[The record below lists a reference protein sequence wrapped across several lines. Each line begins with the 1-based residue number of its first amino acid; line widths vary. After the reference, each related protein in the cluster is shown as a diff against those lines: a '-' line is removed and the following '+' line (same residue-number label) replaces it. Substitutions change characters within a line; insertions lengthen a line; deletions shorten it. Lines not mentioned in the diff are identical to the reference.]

1 MTIDKP
7 LPRIGADRMYWAK
20 LLTDPTDAEPTYD
33 TPIRLQGLVDLSETP
48 NADNSNFYADD
59 GVYVQTSRPGDVQAA
74 VTVANIMPEIWAL
87 LMGAS
92 YNGANGQIKEGQNDV
107 PLAGALGFRAQLS
120 NGNYEYVW
128 YKVGV
133 FSKSAKTYTTKGE
146 SITYN
151 TSPLTFHARPES
163 YDAVLANRF
172 TSGEPNAPAG
182 LTDALLINES
192 TGFFSDPNYVPTAPG
207 TPIADFAIA
216 TGSAGQLDATWTAAV
231 SASLV
236 KIQILDPV
244 SGNYNDATTGIAIA
258 VGANSATITGLTS
271 GNTYTARLVV
281 VSGTNNGISNTDT
294 AAAG

>member
-7 LPRIGADRMYWAK
+7 LPRIGADRMYWAQ
-20 LLTDPTDAEPTYD
+20 LLTDPTDGNPTYD

-59 GVYVQTSRPGDVQAA
+59 GVYVQTSRPGDAQAD
-74 VTVANIMPEIWAL
+74 VTVANIMPETWAL
-87 LMGAS
+87 LMGAT
-92 YNGANGQIKEGQNDV
+92 YNSANGQIKEGQNDV
-107 PLAGALGFRAQLS
+107 PLSGALGFRAQLS

-128 YKVGV
+128 YKIGV

-151 TSPLTFHARPES
+151 TSPLTFHARPAS

-172 TSGEPNAPAG
+172 TSGEPNAPVG
-182 LTDALLINES
+182 LTDALLIDES

-207 TPIADFAIA
+207 AAVADFAIV
-216 TGSAGQLDATWTAAV
+216 TGSGSGELDATWTAAV
-231 SASLV
+231 GASAV
-236 KIQILDPV
+236 KIQVLDPV
-244 SGNYNDATTGIAIA
+244 TGEYNDATTGTIA
-258 VGANSATITGLTS
+258 VGNNSATITGLTS
-271 GNTYTARLVV
+271 GNSYTARLVV
-281 VSGTNNGISNTDT
+281 TSGTNNGISNTDT

>member
-7 LPRIGADRMYWAK
+7 LPRIGADRMYWAQ
-20 LLTDPTDAEPTYD
+20 LLTDPTNAEPTYD

-74 VTVANIMPEIWAL
+74 VTVANIMPETWAL
-87 LMGAS
+87 LMGAT
-92 YNGANGQIKEGQNDV
+92 YDAANGQVKESQNDV

-151 TSPLTFHARPES
+151 TSPLTFHARPEQ
-163 YDAVLANRF
+163 YDAVLKNGF
-172 TSGEPNAPAG
+172 TSGEPNAPVG
-182 LTDALLINES
+182 LTDALLIDES

-207 TPIADFAIA
+207 TAIADFAIV
-216 TGSAGQLDATWTAAV
+216 TGSGSGELDATWTAAV
-231 SASLV
+231 GASSV

-244 SGNYNDATTGIAIA
+244 TGNYNDTGTVIA
-258 VGANSATITGLTS
+258 VGANSATVTGLTS